1 MPRMKKL
8 RLSRSFSSFFL
19 SSEMRRNCVPN
30 VLIVRPQM
38 TLEWHLK
45 TKARINV
52 YNYKCIYTY
61 QINVYIYISY
71 YIIFLKNFYS
81 LIHIH
86 FTSYP
91 KGFHFCGFKL
101 WYSPNHLSTGR
112 SSRSLS
118 NCCFGP
124 FSDTPKC
131 WNCPWYNRK

>member
-19 SSEMRRNCVPN
+19 SSEMRRNCIPN

-71 YIIFLKNFYS
+71 YIIF
-81 LIHIH
+81 
-86 FTSYP
+86 
-91 KGFHFCGFKL
+91 
-101 WYSPNHLSTGR
+101 
-112 SSRSLS
+112 
-118 NCCFGP
+118 
-124 FSDTPKC
+124 
-131 WNCPWYNRK
+131 